1 MPVKLNERE
10 YREYPEFCDERK
22 AEVRMLEDGQ
32 EVVEGYATTWD
43 EYLLWDDG
51 EYRMFERI
59 DPHAYDEC
67 DLSDVIFQLNHEG
80 RVFARGSNKTLIV
93 RPDEKGLF
101 NRAYLSGT
109 EAGRQLREEIKGGY
123 LTRMSQGFRVDQEKQ
138 EIIENREDGRIDIH
152 RTILKMKKLY
162 DVSVVSLPA
171 NDATSISARSI
182 SEGFIA
188 EAKQERLAIEAQ
200 RRKKEQIAILADSI

>member
-101 NRAYLSGT
+101 NRAYLGGT

-138 EIIENREDGRIDIH
+138 EIIEN
-152 RTILKMKKLY
+152 ILNNTVEKLAGNLTCFKL
-162 DVSVVSLPA
+162 SHHIKHKRVVFKRA
-171 NDATSISARSI
+171 FVAVHICDNA
-182 SEGFIA
+182 
-188 EAKQERLAIEAQ
+188 
-200 RRKKEQIAILADSI
+200 